1 MEVPHKR
8 AVKKMSNL
16 LFDKLVSFSYRDIR
30 EQIRVNAL
38 DNAFLKRKCI
48 LYLQLRYKLV
58 LFFAAFYITPPHQ
71 KRNKSKDREKRR
83 TLNSASDLQILCFNF
98 GFDIRR
104 VKRWKFTKQEFF

>member
-16 LFDKLVSFSYRDIR
+16 LFDKPVSFSYRDIR

-48 LYLQLRYKLV
+48 LYVQLRYKLD
-58 LFFAAFYITPPHQ
+58 LFFAAFYITLAHQ
-71 KRNKSKDREKRR
+71 KRKRSKDRDREKRT
-83 TLNSASDLQILCFNF
+83 TLNSASDL
-98 GFDIRR
+98 
-104 VKRWKFTKQEFF
+104 